1 MLAPSSTYKITW
13 EKLPDDFPLPDDPV
27 DNIYQPAL
35 AAALTDSL
43 NEAGKLLDNS
53 LTPTNYGIC
62 ATVNGKMVVKAP
74 DWAYIPQIR
83 VDRKEVS
90 RSYTPNL
97 QGDLPVIVLEFLSET
112 EGGEYSTT
120 STYPPGKY
128 FYYEQILQVP
138 NYGIF
143 DPKTGELELR
153 RLGNQQRYA
162 LVSPNSEGR
171 FWIPEMDLYLG
182 VWQGYRETLETY
194 WLRWWDKQGNLL
206 LWSTEKREQAEQR
219 AEAER
224 QRAEAER
231 QRADAGEQ
239 RAEAERQRADAGEQR
254 AEAERQ
260 RADRLAAQLRAAGI
274 EINEQ

>member
-1 MLAPSSTYKITW
+1 MLATSSAYKITW
-13 EKLPDDFPLPDDPV
+13 EKLPDDFQLPDDPV

-35 AAALTDSL
+35 AAALTESL
-43 NEAGKLLDNS
+43 NQAGKLSENS

-83 VDRKEVS
+83 VDRQEVS

-97 QGDLPVIVLEFLSET
+97 QGDPPVIVLEFLSET
-112 EGGEYSTT
+112 EGGEYSTK

-128 FYYEQILQVP
+128 FYYEQILCVP

-153 RLGNQQRYA
+153 HLGNQQRYA
-162 LVSPNSEGR
+162 LASPNSEGR

-182 VWQGYRETLETY
+182 VWQGCCETLETY
-194 WLRWWDKQGNLL
+194 WLRWWDDQGNLIS
-206 LWSTEKREQAEQR
+206 WSTEKAEQAE
-219 AEAER
+219 

-274 EINEQ
+274 EINE